1 VAEWQGHER
10 GSLEYRRILAGL
22 FFAGVATFAQLYS
35 TQALLPEIA
44 AELRISPATAALT
57 LSVAAIGLAVGVIPW
72 SVLADRIGRV
82 RAMTFALAGASL
94 VALLVPFSPSVP
106 VLLAGRFVEGLL
118 VAGVP
123 AAAIAFLG
131 EEISKR
137 DIVRAAGIYVA
148 GTSIGGLSGRLIAGP
163 VGELVSWRIGVLAV
177 GAVCVLAAVAFIVL
191 VPRPRGFVS
200 SHAAATAGPGLG
212 SGPEAPDGQKP
223 GAGEAASAAPS
234 LAHRLAVNLRSPRLL
249 VLYAQGFLL
258 MGAFVALYN
267 YLAFRLLGEPFGLP
281 QLFVSLIFVA
291 YLSGTVSAS
300 WAGGVASRFGSQRVL
315 VGAGVVMIAGVA
327 LTAVDSLP
335 VVLIG
340 LVVATAG
347 FFAAHAIASGWTGR
361 EAVVGRAQAASLYNL
376 AYYAG
381 SSLFGWFGGVVLAW
395 AGWNAV
401 AGLII
406 ALVAAAGILAAT
418 VLRPAPT
425 RGDTVEG

>member
-10 GSLEYRRILAGL
+10 GSREYRRILAGL

-44 AELRISPATAALT
+44 AELRIAPATAALT

-82 RAMTFALAGASL
+82 RAMTIALAGASVIAL
-94 VALLVPFSPSVP
+94 VVPFSPSIP
-106 VLLAGRFVEGLL
+106 VLLAGRFVDGLL

-123 AAAIAFLG
+123 ATAIALLG
-131 EEISKR
+131 EEIAKR

-163 VGELVSWRIGVLAV
+163 VGELVSWRVGVLAV
-177 GAVCVLAAVAFIVL
+177 GAVCGVATLAFLLL
-191 VPRPRGFVS
+191 VPRARGFVS
-200 SHAAATAGPGLG
+200 SREAGRGLG
-212 SGPEAPDGQKP
+212 
-223 GAGEAASAAPS
+223 
-234 LAHRLAVNLRSPRLL
+234 HRLAVNLRSPRLL

-267 YLAFRLLGEPFGLP
+267 YLGFRLLGEPFALP
-281 QLFVSLIFVA
+281 QLLVSLIFVA

-315 VGAGVVMIAGVA
+315 VGAGLVMIAGVA
-327 LTAVDSLP
+327 LTAVDQLA
-335 VVLIG
+335 VVLVG

-361 EAVVGRAQAASLYNL
+361 EAVVGRAQASSLYNL

-395 AGWNAV
+395 AGWDAV
-401 AGLII
+401 VGLIV
-406 ALVAAAGILAAT
+406 ALGAAAGVLAAL
-418 VLRPAPT
+418 VLRPSRA
-425 RGDTVEG
+425 

>member
-1 VAEWQGHER
+1 MAEWQGHER
-10 GSLEYRRILAGL
+10 GSREYRRILAGL

-44 AELRISPATAALT
+44 AELRIAPATAALT

-72 SVLADRIGRV
+72 SVFADRIGRV
-82 RAMTFALAGASL
+82 RAMTIALAGASL
-94 VALLVPFSPSVP
+94 IALVVPFSPSIP
-106 VLLAGRFVEGLL
+106 VLLAGRFVEGVL

-123 AAAIAFLG
+123 ATAIALLG

-177 GAVCVLAAVAFIVL
+177 GVVCGLATIAFILL
-191 VPRPRGFVS
+191 VPRARGFVS
-200 SHAAATAGPGLG
+200 SQAAGRGLG
-212 SGPEAPDGQKP
+212 
-223 GAGEAASAAPS
+223 
-234 LAHRLAVNLRSPRLL
+234 HRLAVNLKSPRLL

-267 YLAFRLLGEPFGLP
+267 YLGFRLLGEPFGLP

-300 WAGGVASRFGSQRVL
+300 WAGGVASRFGPQRVL
-315 VGAGVVMIAGVA
+315 VGAGLVMIAGVA
-327 LTAVDSLP
+327 LTAVDQLA
-335 VVLIG
+335 VVLVG

-361 EAVVGRAQAASLYNL
+361 EAVVGRAQASSLYNL

-381 SSLFGWFGGVVLAW
+381 SSLFGWFGGIVLAW
-395 AGWNAV
+395 AGWDAV
-401 AGLII
+401 AGLVI
-406 ALVAAAGILAAT
+406 ALVLLAGILAAA
-418 VLRPAPT
+418 VLRPAAPG
-425 RGDTVEG
+425 RP

>member
-1 VAEWQGHER
+1 MAEWQGHER
-10 GSLEYRRILAGL
+10 GSREYRRILAGL

-44 AELRISPATAALT
+44 AELRIAPATAALT

-82 RAMTFALAGASL
+82 RAMTIALAGASL
-94 VALLVPFSPSVP
+94 IALVVPFSPSIP
-106 VLLAGRFVEGLL
+106 VLLAGRFVEGLF

-123 AAAIAFLG
+123 ATAIALLG
-131 EEISKR
+131 EEIAKR

-148 GTSIGGLSGRLIAGP
+148 GTSIGGLSGRLVAGP

-177 GAVCVLAAVAFIVL
+177 GLVCGLATVAFILL
-191 VPRPRGFVS
+191 VPRARGFVS
-200 SHAAATAGPGLG
+200 SRAAGRGLG
-212 SGPEAPDGQKP
+212 
-223 GAGEAASAAPS
+223 
-234 LAHRLAVNLRSPRLL
+234 HRLAVNLKSPRLL

-267 YLAFRLLGEPFGLP
+267 YLGFRLLGEPFGLP

-300 WAGGVASRFGSQRVL
+300 WAGGVASRLGPQRVL
-315 VGAGVVMIAGVA
+315 VGAGLVMIAGVA
-327 LTAVDSLP
+327 LTAVDQLA
-335 VVLIG
+335 VVLVG

-361 EAVVGRAQAASLYNL
+361 EAVVGRAQASSLYNL

-395 AGWNAV
+395 AGWDAV
-401 AGLII
+401 VGLIV
-406 ALVAAAGILAAT
+406 ALVLLAGILAAV
-418 VLRPAPT
+418 VLRPRRA
-425 RGDTVEG
+425 

>member
-1 VAEWQGHER
+1 MAEWQGHER
-10 GSLEYRRILAGL
+10 GSREYRRILAGL

-44 AELRISPATAALT
+44 AELRIAPATAALT

-82 RAMTFALAGASL
+82 RAMTIALAGASL
-94 VALLVPFSPSVP
+94 IALVVPFSPSIP

-123 AAAIAFLG
+123 ATAIALLG
-131 EEISKR
+131 EEIAKR

-148 GTSIGGLSGRLIAGP
+148 GTSIGGLSGRLVAGP

-177 GAVCVLAAVAFIVL
+177 GFVCGLATVAFIFL
-191 VPRPRGFVS
+191 VPRARGFVS
-200 SHAAATAGPGLG
+200 SRAAGRGLG
-212 SGPEAPDGQKP
+212 
-223 GAGEAASAAPS
+223 
-234 LAHRLAVNLRSPRLL
+234 HRLAVNLKSPRLL

-267 YLAFRLLGEPFGLP
+267 YLGFRLLGEPFGLP

-300 WAGGVASRFGSQRVL
+300 WAGGVASRFGPQRVL
-315 VGAGVVMIAGVA
+315 VGAGLVMIAGVA
-327 LTAVDSLP
+327 LTAVDQLA
-335 VVLIG
+335 VVLVG

-361 EAVVGRAQAASLYNL
+361 EAVVGRAQASSLYNL

-395 AGWNAV
+395 AGWDAV
-401 AGLII
+401 VGLIV
-406 ALVAAAGILAAT
+406 ALVLLASILAAV
-418 VLRPAPT
+418 VLRPRRA
-425 RGDTVEG
+425 

>member
-1 VAEWQGHER
+1 MTEWRGHER
-10 GSLEYRRILAGL
+10 GSREYRRILAGL

-44 AELRISPATAALT
+44 DELRIAPATAALT

-72 SVLADRIGRV
+72 SVLADRVGRV
-82 RAMTFALAGASL
+82 RAMTIALAGASL
-94 VALLVPFSPSVP
+94 VALLVPFSPSIP
-106 VLLAGRFVEGLL
+106 VLLAGRFVEGLF

-163 VGELVSWRIGVLAV
+163 VGELVSWRIGILAV
-177 GAVCVLAAVAFIVL
+177 GVVCVIASVAFIVL
-191 VPRPRGFVS
+191 VPHPRGF
-200 SHAAATAGPGLG
+200 
-212 SGPEAPDGQKP
+212 
-223 GAGEAASAAPS
+223 ASAAARGHGAAGHG

-267 YLAFRLLGEPFGLP
+267 YLGFRLLGEPFALP
-281 QLFVSLIFVA
+281 QLLVSLIFVA

-300 WAGGVASRFGSQRVL
+300 WAGGVAARFGSQRVL
-315 VGAGVVMIAGVA
+315 VGAGIVMIAGVA
-327 LTAVDSLP
+327 LTTVDSLA

-347 FFAAHAIASGWTGR
+347 FFAAHALASGWTGR
-361 EAVVGRAQAASLYNL
+361 EAVVGPAQAASLYNL

-381 SSLFGWFGGVVLAW
+381 SSLFGWFGGVVLAA
-395 AGWNAV
+395 AGWNAL
-401 AGLII
+401 AALII
-406 ALVAAAGILAAT
+406 ALVALAGVLAA
-418 VLRPAPT
+418 VILRPSRP
-425 RGDTVEG
+425 GDKLEG